1 MDRRRLRGFIA
12 LAEELH
18 FGRAAARSNITQPAL
33 SQQLRQLEE
42 ELQIEL
48 VQRTKRR
55 VALTRAGEAFLIE
68 CRKIVANMDHAVH
81 LVREVDRGL
90 SGQIVVGATAP
101 ALYIGL
107 PAMIKRYK
115 DLMPGIQVLVRECT
129 TTIQESALRSGEIDV
144 SICHPP
150 LEDATLACIEIARM
164 PFDVVMSDANP
175 LATRDRLYLRDLAG
189 ESFIVFARAIAP
201 NMYDI
206 VIAMCREA
214 GFSPKVILEASPA
227 QSIVGM
233 AACGVGIGLIASQM
247 QHFPHPMAVFRS
259 LTGTAPML
267 TLGAAHRGGTPP
279 IAVQRFVEVAVEVG
293 RKLS

>member
-33 SQQLRQLEE
+33 SQQLQQLEE

-48 VQRTKRR
+48 VRRTKRR

-68 CRKIVANMDHAVH
+68 CRKIVASMDHAVR
-81 LVREVDRGL
+81 LAREVERGL

-101 ALYIGL
+101 ALYIAL
-107 PAMIKRYK
+107 PAMIERYK
-115 DLMPGIQVLVRECT
+115 ELMPGIQVLVRECT
-129 TTIQESALRSGEIDV
+129 TTFQESAVRSCEIDV

-164 PFDVVMSDANP
+164 PFDVVMSGANP
-175 LATRDRLYLRDLAG
+175 LATKERLYLRDLAG
-189 ESFIVFARAIAP
+189 ESFIVFARTIAP
-201 NMYDI
+201 NMYDN
-206 VIAMCREA
+206 VIAMCRGA

-233 AACGVGIGLIASQM
+233 AACGIGIGLIASQM

-259 LTGTAPML
+259 LSGTAPIL
-267 TLGAAHRGGTPP
+267 TLGAAHRGGTPS

-293 RKLS
+293 RELS